1 MPADNMDK
9 LECQGQRSKKDI
21 RRLINSKNT
30 RGYNRREYNK
40 KRGLS
45 QSHLSRE
52 SSEKITCPQIED
64 DQRDS
69 PNSSFPPYMS

>member
-40 KRGLS
+40 KRG
-45 QSHLSRE
+45 
-52 SSEKITCPQIED
+52 
-64 DQRDS
+64 
-69 PNSSFPPYMS
+69 